1 MRFVG
6 GSPTEQIFLIYSC
19 LVIRFSLSMI
29 ILWFL
34 LYPDHLIVLLVF
46 IGRIML
52 ILMIF
57 IALILCLPAIQR
69 VLLYLVVV
77 LPALILRVALLSLIL
92 PGGGPR
98 ALSPHGHPPFT
109 GWQLIYLVTP
119 ALFLTWHRVQV
130 VFMQGLGQQVLR
142 GCVSSPMLLPPSLLL
157 RCHYY
162 CL

>member
-1 MRFVG
+1 
-6 GSPTEQIFLIYSC
+6 
-19 LVIRFSLSMI
+19 MI

-77 LPALILRVALLSLIL
+77 FPALILWMALLSLIL
-92 PGGGPR
+92 PGSGPR
-98 ALSPHGHPPFT
+98 ALSPHGHPPFK
-109 GWQLIYLVTP
+109 LIYLVIP

-130 VFMQGLGQQVLR
+130 VFMKGLGQQVLR
-142 GCVSSPMLLPPSLLL
+142 GCVSSPMPPPSLLL
-157 RCHYY
+157 RCHYC